1 MRAVYEIN
9 TRYVIS
15 SYLDP
20 SKRVSNLR
28 TYFIYCFS
36 ARNMNQHCQCTHL
49 RRTSNEIYICEN
61 ADTDN
66 SRASEGDDKLF

>member
-1 MRAVYEIN
+1 
-9 TRYVIS
+9 VIS

-49 RRTSNEIYICEN
+49 RRTSNEIYIYVKMQTLITAVRLKAMTN
-61 ADTDN
+61 Y
-66 SRASEGDDKLF
+66 S